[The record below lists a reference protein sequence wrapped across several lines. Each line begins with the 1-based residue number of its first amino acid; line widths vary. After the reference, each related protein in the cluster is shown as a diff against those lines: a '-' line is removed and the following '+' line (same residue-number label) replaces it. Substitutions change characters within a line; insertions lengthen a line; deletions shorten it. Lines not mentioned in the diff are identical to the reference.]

1 MRGEYGDMASNFL
14 ELASE
19 QRLAILSKLYDQRTK
34 VSTIAKELGA
44 TVPEVYR
51 NFERLAKADLIIKE
65 ADGNY
70 NITIFG
76 KIVCSQIPSI
86 RFLSNNKKYFKG
98 HNFGDVP
105 EKYLQ
110 RIGSL
115 ESCEHVKGF
124 VKVLEKWKEIHDN
137 ADEYLCNILVEIPYT
152 ADLVEPLVK
161 KINSGVKLRSILSE
175 SVITPKER
183 KQIFE
188 KLGFKKLIDEGKLER
203 KMQENV
209 STIIVLNEKEALLM
223 FPTVNGEAD
232 MSEGFFGD
240 EAAFHEWCLDYFDD
254 CWKKA
259 GAFKELKLG
268 K

>member
-1 MRGEYGDMASNFL
+1 MASNFL

-19 QRLAILSKLYDQRTK
+19 QRLAILSKLYNQRTK

-105 EKYLQ
+105 EKYTQ
-110 RIGSL
+110 RIGAL

-124 VKVLEKWKEIHDN
+124 VKVLEKWKEIHHN
-137 ADEYLCNILVEIPYT
+137 ADEYLCNILVE
-152 ADLVEPLVK
+152 
-161 KINSGVKLRSILSE
+161 
-175 SVITPKER
+175 
-183 KQIFE
+183 
-188 KLGFKKLIDEGKLER
+188 
-203 KMQENV
+203 
-209 STIIVLNEKEALLM
+209 
-223 FPTVNGEAD
+223 
-232 MSEGFFGD
+232 
-240 EAAFHEWCLDYFDD
+240 
-254 CWKKA
+254 
-259 GAFKELKLG
+259 
-268 K
+268 